1 MVHAG
6 IFANPNLT
14 SRAFLNLSYNPEAAF
29 QRIRPSVLKSA
40 VGKTA
45 QVISDNVVVR
55 SLGNLGHRDFSEG
68 RCLNT
73 GGDEGHGS
81 DPERLQFAAPDIG
94 GHDKRGFGGSVDAY
108 IAIKSQ
114 FTPAPG
120 QNWKLGSGG
129 SCVTD

>member
-6 IFANPNLT
+6 IFANPNLP

-40 VGKTA
+40 IGKTA
-45 QVISDNVVVR
+45 QVIPDNVVVR

-94 GHDKRGFGGSVDAY
+94 GHDKSGLGGSVNAY
-108 IAIKSQ
+108 IAVKSQ
-114 FTPAPG
+114 SSRAPT
-120 QNWKLGSGG
+120 QNLKLRSGG
-129 SCVTD
+129 SFVTD